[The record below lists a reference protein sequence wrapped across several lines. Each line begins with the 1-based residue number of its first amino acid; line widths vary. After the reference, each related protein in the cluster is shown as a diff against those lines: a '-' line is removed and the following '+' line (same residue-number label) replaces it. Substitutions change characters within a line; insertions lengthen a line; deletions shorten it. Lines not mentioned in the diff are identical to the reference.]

1 MFDAA
6 SQAHYSIVDDNKSND
21 GDEELPIPF
30 MIAWSWQITQG
41 GSGPLSQES
50 PEEASRSRS
59 RLDIEKFKFM
69 QEDLLDVW
77 KISCLQFFFSLVFFD
92 PKNGIIS
99 LDILELFITSNII
112 EARRTWL
119 WIWPGTTRA
128 AGLVFWKH
136 FQKWPIVWWMDDV
149 IDGWDLFLAETL
161 AATQN
166 DLGGVL
172 DEKNRISKLFWRR
185 KFCCG
190 DTFQQ
195 SIQTRFGNIL

>member
-1 MFDAA
+1 
-6 SQAHYSIVDDNKSND
+6 
-21 GDEELPIPF
+21 
-30 MIAWSWQITQG
+30 
-41 GSGPLSQES
+41 
-50 PEEASRSRS
+50 
-59 RLDIEKFKFM
+59 M

-166 DLGGVL
+166 DLGGVWTRRTGFWSYFGGANFVAEIL
-172 DEKNRISKLFWRR
+172 SNNPSKHDLE
-185 KFCCG
+185 
-190 DTFQQ
+190 TFY
-195 SIQTRFGNIL
+195 RFGWSLVHYQVLVHISIGVWPI